1 MFLRTS
7 LLALATLAGLALPH
21 AAFAQRGGEVTVT
34 ITPPPV
40 IKASTQVYAASGE
53 HKLYFHN
60 TTSRDAKIVSMEL
73 LFIEQSEHSK
83 SCDLFFGNVIG
94 AAVRKYE
101 MKEVFVPSAK
111 TATATASMQP
121 ADPAGDYR
129 FEPSERSPSPRT
141 IIIACYKF
149 VFELDD
155 AELEVTQL
163 AGRWTFDRKTGKLLA
178 KNVSGKAELLPR

>member
-1 MFLRTS
+1 MLLRTI
-7 LLALATLAGLALPH
+7 LFALAILAGLAAPH
-21 AAFAQRGGEVTVT
+21 AALAQRGGEVTVT
-34 ITPPPV
+34 ITPPPD
-40 IKASTQVYAASGE
+40 IKAASQVYAASGE
-53 HKLYFHN
+53 HKLHFHN
-60 TTSRDAKIVSMEL
+60 TTSRDAKIISMEL

-101 MKEVFVPSAK
+101 LKEVFVPSAK
-111 TATATASMQP
+111 TATATARMLP
-121 ADPAGDYR
+121 ADSAGDYR
-129 FEPSERSPSPRT
+129 AEPSERAPASRT

-163 AGRWTFDRKTGKLLA
+163 AGRWTFERKTGKLLT
-178 KNVSGKAELLPR
+178 KNVNAKAELLPR